1 MTTTDETPTDTTAE
15 RFGLTD
21 RPPRSA
27 GLAGMLRGRSGTDR
41 AKETTEDT
49 TKTPPEGLDG
59 IPDPATAYSDSLTDA
74 DLLDLDR
81 CEKAVRSHHATFWE
95 TGKAL
100 DAVAQRHLYRARYE
114 TFDELLE
121 DWDISLA
128 DSSRMRRG
136 WPLAARLLPEVPKLS
151 RSHIEALLPAVKAY
165 GTEAAATLH
174 GVLREALPRVTA
186 QAIAEVVREL
196 PGLDESEE
204 PTTVIRLQA
213 EKILTDPDDE
223 PDDEGGKGETAA
235 PDAALKQAARQRAV
249 QMADELKRGR
259 MSHRELTHTLTAA
272 FADTEDPRVY
282 KALIRWMKERE
293 AKQQ

>member
-21 RPPRSA
+21 RHPRSA
-27 GLAGMLRGRSGTDR
+27 GLAGMLRGRKGADQAEEAT
-41 AKETTEDT
+41 ETV
-49 TKTPPEGLDG
+49 PEGLDG
-59 IPDPATAYSDSLTDA
+59 IPDPATAYSDSLTAA
-74 DLLDLDR
+74 DLLDLER
-81 CEKAVRSHHATFWE
+81 CEQAVRSHHATFWE

-121 DWDISLA
+121 DWDVSLA

-151 RSHIEALLPAVKAY
+151 RSHVEALLPAVKTY
-165 GTEAAATLH
+165 GTEAAAALH

-204 PTTVIRLQA
+204 QPTAVIRLQA

-223 PDDEGGKGETAA
+223 PNGEGEKNGATA

-249 QMADELKRGR
+249 QMANELKRGR

-293 AKQQ
+293 SKQQ